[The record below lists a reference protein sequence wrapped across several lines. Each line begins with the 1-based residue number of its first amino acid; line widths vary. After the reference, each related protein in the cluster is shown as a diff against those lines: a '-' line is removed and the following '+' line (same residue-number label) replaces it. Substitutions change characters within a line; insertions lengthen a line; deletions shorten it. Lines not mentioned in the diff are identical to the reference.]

1 MKAGNE
7 NRYID
12 SVFDLWELWMNTA
25 AMAIKTGIDTQM
37 VTPNTNSVAGII
49 DDDRVDIEASI
60 NGNGEAYA
68 RLVGRYEHLISQ
80 QMWRF
85 TRDREQLEHLVQ
97 DVFVEA
103 YYSLHGYKWK
113 APFLHWI
120 RRIATRVGYRFWK
133 ERSRDTQYLDYGKES
148 HIDSYPT
155 PETQTPSEAAEY
167 LYSILSDLPP
177 DDRIVLT
184 LLYFEECSTKEI
196 AERLKWSQSL
206 VKVRAFRARKKLKK
220 KLEHAGYG
228 RNNHE

>member
-1 MKAGNE
+1 
-7 NRYID
+7 
-12 SVFDLWELWMNTA
+12 MNTS

-37 VTPNTNSVAGII
+37 VTPNARTITGVI
-49 DDDRVDIEASI
+49 DNDRVDIEASI

-68 RLVGRYEHLISQ
+68 RLVKRYEPLISQ

-85 TRDREQLEHLVQ
+85 TRDEEQLEHLVQ

-103 YYSLHGYKWK
+103 YYSLRSYKWK
-113 APFLHWI
+113 APFLHWL

-133 ERSRDTQYLDYGKES
+133 EISREKKYLDYGNEA
-148 HIDSYPT
+148 HLDSFPA
-155 PETQTPSEAAEY
+155 PELQSPSEAAEY
-167 LYSILSDLPP
+167 LYRIFSDLPT

-220 KLEHAGYG
+220 MLERAGYG
-228 RNNHE
+228 RNDYE